1 MKVIVNTE
9 SIYKRDS
16 KEAIRVWFGEVG
28 VDGDTYGWRSTAGLL
43 DGKKVTSGW
52 KIVEQKNVGKANET
66 SLEEQA
72 LSEMNSDYDKKLERG
87 YFKTIADIDKFTKI
101 KPMLAAK
108 YEDVTINF
116 ETQRYYTQPK
126 LDGMRGLGNDGKLIS
141 RANKEIITLKHI
153 QSDLEGIED
162 YIDGELYA
170 HGLTF
175 QENMKIIKKYREG
188 QTENVKY
195 HVYDMISDKPF
206 IERYFDLITIVEYK
220 PNIEVVPLVE
230 INNPEEL
237 EAYYGKFMSE
247 GYEGIMIRWGTD
259 GYKVNGRSDNL
270 LKYKKF
276 FDVAVPIVD
285 ITPNDAI
292 PTHGTIWIEYNG
304 KVVKTGARLSHE
316 EREDILTNKE
326 EYIGK
331 TAEVRYFET
340 TDDGSLRFPVF
351 CGIRLDK

>member
-1 MKVIVNTE
+1 MK
-9 SIYKRDS
+9 IYKLDS
-16 KEAIRVWFGEVG
+16 KGKVRVLEIEST
-28 VDGDTYGWRSTAGLL
+28 DGYLIQTSGLL
-43 DGKKVTSGW
+43 DGKKVEH
-52 KIVEQKNVGKANET
+52 KKLCKPKNIGKVNET
-66 SLEEQA
+66 TPQYQA
-72 LSEMNSDYDKKLERG
+72 DIEAGALILKKLREG
-87 YFKTIADIDKFTKI
+87 YFETIEEAKTVKVIL
-101 KPMLAAK
+101 PMLAHDYFKKEKKVQFPCYA
-108 YEDVTINF
+108 
-116 ETQRYYTQPK
+116 QPK
-126 LDGMRGLGNDGKLIS
+126 LDGMRGLGNMGKLIS
-141 RANKEIITLKHI
+141 RANKEINTLKHI
-153 QSDLEGIED
+153 QNDLKGFEE

-206 IERYFDLITIVEYK
+206 IERYNELKTIVFGL
-220 PNIEVVPLVE
+220 PNIEVVPLVK
-230 INNPEEL
+230 INNPTEL
-237 EAYYGKFMSE
+237 ESYYGKFMSE

-292 PTHGTIWIEYNG
+292 PTHGTIWVEYNG
-304 KVVKTGARLSHE
+304 KVIKTGARLSHE
-316 EREDILTNKE
+316 EREYILNNKQ

>member
-1 MKVIVNTE
+1 MK
-9 SIYKRDS
+9 IYKLDS
-16 KEAIRVWFGEVG
+16 KGKVRVLEVTTNEG
-28 VDGDTYGWRSTAGLL
+28 NLIQTSGLL
-43 DGKKVTSGW
+43 DGKKVEHT
-52 KIVEQKNVGKANET
+52 KLCKPKNIGKVNET
-66 SLEEQA
+66 TEVTQSEFEANA
-72 LSEMNSDYDKKLERG
+72 LIVKKLREG
-87 YFKTIADIDKFTKI
+87 YFKTIEEAESVKVIL
-101 KPMLAAK
+101 PMLANDYFKKEKKVQFPCYA
-108 YEDVTINF
+108 
-116 ETQRYYTQPK
+116 QPK

-206 IERYFDLITIVEYK
+206 TERYSDLKTIVENK

-230 INNPEEL
+230 INTPDEL

-316 EREDILTNKE
+316 ERENILANKE

>member
-1 MKVIVNTE
+1 MK
-9 SIYKRDS
+9 IYKLDS
-16 KEAIRVWFGEVG
+16 KGKLRVLEIEST
-28 VDGDTYGWRSTAGLL
+28 DGYLIQTSGLL
-43 DGKKVTSGW
+43 DGKKVEH
-52 KIVEQKNVGKANET
+52 KKLCKPKNQGKVNET
-66 SLEEQA
+66 TEITQSEFEAEA
-72 LSEMNSDYDKKLERG
+72 LILKKLREG
-87 YFKTIADIDKFTKI
+87 YFKTTEEAKTVKVIL
-101 KPMLAAK
+101 PMLAHDYFKKEKKVQFPCYA
-108 YEDVTINF
+108 
-116 ETQRYYTQPK
+116 QPK

-141 RANKEIITLKHI
+141 RANKEITTLPHI
-153 QSDLEGIED
+153 QNDLKGFEE

-188 QTENVKY
+188 QTEKVKY

-206 IERYFDLITIVEYK
+206 IERYNELKTIVFGL

-230 INNPEEL
+230 LKNPQEL
-237 EAYYGKFMSE
+237 EDYYGNMMQM
-247 GYEGIMIRWGTD
+247 GYEGVMLRWGSN
-259 GYKVNGRSDNL
+259 GYKMNGRSDNL

-285 ITPNDAI
+285 ITPNDAN
-292 PTHGTIWIEYNG
+292 PTHGTIWVEYNG
-304 KVVKTGARLSHE
+304 KVVKTGARLSHT
-316 EREDILTNKE
+316 EREEYLSNKE

-351 CGIRLDK
+351 VGTRLDK

>member
-1 MKVIVNTE
+1 MK
-9 SIYKRDS
+9 IYKIDS
-16 KEAIRVWFGEVG
+16 KGKVRILEITTSNGNLIQ
-28 VDGDTYGWRSTAGLL
+28 TSGLL
-43 DGKKVTSGW
+43 DGKKVEHT
-52 KIVEQKNVGKANET
+52 KLCKPKNIGKVNET
-66 SLEEQA
+66 TDITQSELEADA
-72 LSEMNSDYDKKLERG
+72 LVVKKLREG
-87 YFKTIADIDKFTKI
+87 YFKTIEEAKSVKVIL
-101 KPMLAAK
+101 PMLAQDYFKKEKKVQFPCYA
-108 YEDVTINF
+108 
-116 ETQRYYTQPK
+116 QPK
-126 LDGMRGLGNDGKLIS
+126 LDGMRGLGNMGTLTS

-153 QSDLEGIED
+153 QADLDGIEQH
-162 YIDGELYA
+162 IDGELYA

-206 IERYFDLITIVEYK
+206 IERYSELKNIVNGK

-230 INNPEEL
+230 INNPVEL
-237 EAYYGKFMSE
+237 EEYYGNMMLA
-247 GYEGIMIRWGTD
+247 GYEGVMLRWGTD

-292 PTHGTIWIEYNG
+292 PTHGTIWVEYNG

-316 EREDILTNKE
+316 EREDILTNKD

>member
-1 MKVIVNTE
+1 MK
-9 SIYKRDS
+9 IYKLDS
-16 KEAIRVWFGEVG
+16 KGKLRVLEIESSNGYLIQ
-28 VDGDTYGWRSTAGLL
+28 TSGLL
-43 DGKKVTSGW
+43 DGKKVEH
-52 KIVEQKNVGKANET
+52 KKLCKPKNIGKVNET
-66 SLEEQA
+66 TEITQSELEVDA
-72 LSEMNSDYDKKLERG
+72 LILKKLREG
-87 YFKTIADIDKFTKI
+87 YFETIEEAKTVKVIL
-101 KPMLAAK
+101 PMLAHDYFKKEKKVQFPCYA
-108 YEDVTINF
+108 
-116 ETQRYYTQPK
+116 QPK
-126 LDGMRGLGNDGKLIS
+126 LDGMRGLGNDGKLTS

-206 IERYFDLITIVEYK
+206 IERYKKLKTLVFGL

-230 INNPEEL
+230 IPNPWVLEE
-237 EAYYGKFMSE
+237 YYGKMMLA
-247 GYEGIMIRWGTD
+247 GYEGVMLRWGTD

-276 FDVAVPIVD
+276 FDVSVPIVD

-292 PTHGTIWIEYNG
+292 PTHGTIWVEYNG

-316 EREDILTNKE
+316 EREDILNNKQ

-351 CGIRLDK
+351 FGIRLDK

>member
-1 MKVIVNTE
+1 MLANDYFK
-9 SIYKRDS
+9 
-16 KEAIRVWFGEVG
+16 KE
-28 VDGDTYGWRSTAGLL
+28 
-43 DGKKVTSGW
+43 KKVQFPCY
-52 KIVEQKNVGKANET
+52 V
-66 SLEEQA
+66 
-72 LSEMNSDYDKKLERG
+72 
-87 YFKTIADIDKFTKI
+87 
-101 KPMLAAK
+101 
-108 YEDVTINF
+108 
-116 ETQRYYTQPK
+116 QPK

-153 QSDLEGIED
+153 QNDLEGFEE

-206 IERYFDLITIVEYK
+206 IERYNELKTLVFGL

-230 INNPEEL
+230 INSPTEL
-237 EAYYGKFMSE
+237 EEYYGKFMSE

-351 CGIRLDK
+351 CGVRLDK

>member
-1 MKVIVNTE
+1 MK
-9 SIYKRDS
+9 IYKLDS
-16 KEAIRVWFGEVG
+16 KGKLRVLEIESSNGYLIQ
-28 VDGDTYGWRSTAGLL
+28 TSGLL
-43 DGKKVTSGW
+43 DGKKVEH
-52 KIVEQKNVGKANET
+52 KKLCKPKNIGKVNET
-66 SLEEQA
+66 TEITQSELEVDA
-72 LSEMNSDYDKKLERG
+72 LILKKLREG
-87 YFKTIADIDKFTKI
+87 YFETIEEAKTVKVIL
-101 KPMLAAK
+101 PMLAHDYFKKEKKVQFPCYA
-108 YEDVTINF
+108 
-116 ETQRYYTQPK
+116 QPK
-126 LDGMRGLGNDGKLIS
+126 LDGMRGLGNMGKLIS

-153 QSDLEGIED
+153 QNDLKGFEE

-206 IERYFDLITIVEYK
+206 IERYNELKTIVFGL
-220 PNIEVVPLVE
+220 PNIEVVPLVK
-230 INNPEEL
+230 INNPTEL

-259 GYKVNGRSDNL
+259 GYKINGRSDNL

-285 ITPNDAI
+285 ITPNDAN
-292 PTHGTIWIEYNG
+292 PTHGTIWVEYNG
-304 KVVKTGARLSHE
+304 KVVKTGARLSHT
-316 EREDILTNKE
+316 EREEYLSNKE

-351 CGIRLDK
+351 VGTRLDK

>member
-1 MKVIVNTE
+1 MK
-9 SIYKRDS
+9 IYKIDS
-16 KEAIRVWFGEVG
+16 KGKVRILEITTSNGNLIQ
-28 VDGDTYGWRSTAGLL
+28 TSGLL
-43 DGKKVTSGW
+43 DGKKVEHT
-52 KIVEQKNVGKANET
+52 KLCKPKNIGKVNET
-66 SLEEQA
+66 TDITQSESEADA
-72 LSEMNSDYDKKLERG
+72 LVVKKLREG
-87 YFKTIADIDKFTKI
+87 YFKTIEEAKSVKVIL
-101 KPMLAAK
+101 PMLAQDYFKKEKKVQWPCYA
-108 YEDVTINF
+108 
-116 ETQRYYTQPK
+116 QPK
-126 LDGMRGLGNDGKLIS
+126 LDGMRGLGNMGTLTS

-153 QSDLEGIED
+153 QADLDGIEQH
-162 YIDGELYA
+162 IDGELYA

-188 QTENVKY
+188 ETENVKY

-206 IERYFDLITIVEYK
+206 IERYSELKTIVKGK

-230 INNPEEL
+230 INNPWVLEEYFCKMML
-237 EAYYGKFMSE
+237 A
-247 GYEGIMIRWGTD
+247 GYEGVMLRWGTD

-292 PTHGTIWIEYNG
+292 PTHGTIWVEYNG

-316 EREDILTNKE
+316 EREDILTNKD